1 MASHRPGSNDNA
13 DFILIIMPS
22 GPSGFAGDA
31 GKINAGAGPRQQQR
45 KLSAEQDAEPKRLS
59 V

>member
-1 MASHRPGSNDNA
+1 MASQRPGSNDNA

-31 GKINAGAGPRQQQR
+31 GKTNAGPVPRLQQQNIR
-45 KLSAEQDAEPKRLS
+45 QDKTLNQS